1 MILVLVSLNNQVQI
15 LTKLLI
21 EICKEEKQDSMVQP
35 SFEAYLQSEK
45 KKKETKEK
53 ILSILKNSEFLKT

>member
-21 EICKEEKQDSMVQP
+21 EICKEEKQDSIVQ
-35 SFEAYLQSEK
+35 SLFEAYLQSEEKRKEAK
-45 KKKETKEK
+45 KK
-53 ILSILKNSEFLKT
+53 ILNILKNSEFSEI

>member
-21 EICKEEKQDSMVQP
+21 EICKEEKQDSIVQ
-35 SFEAYLQSEK
+35 SLFEAYLQSEEKRKEAK
-45 KKKETKEK
+45 KK
-53 ILSILKNSEFLKT
+53 ILNILKNSEFLEI